1 MTTQYVGRDKQG
13 RIIDPGFG
21 SLSYQ
26 YKSITRVF
34 RFWPEIVE
42 QGQTLAG
49 STAQS
54 QFFNHFYAKG
64 HAPQPVGIT
73 GRVRDQDMYDDLA
86 SYIRAHQILLVSTRG
101 SNNPDTSAARFQLPL
116 MTLRIPSEGLVYSGW
131 IDRFEGGARRFNV
144 APQFSFSFTSIEDRH
159 STNDKIVPSHAL
171 RSVFSG
177 AFLTGPVSQQ
187 QATTEVTKG
196 ATSKTTAEQLGIAN
210 TIKTQITEPGS
221 PNF

>member
-73 GRVRDQDMYDDLA
+73 GRVRDQDMYDDEDSSVTRTDAKFKKIFDEAGMEVIKSEIQTGFPKQFKLLPVK
-86 SYIRAHQILLVSTRG
+86 SY
-101 SNNPDTSAARFQLPL
+101 
-116 MTLRIPSEGLVYSGW
+116 
-131 IDRFEGGARRFNV
+131 
-144 APQFSFSFTSIEDRH
+144 
-159 STNDKIVPSHAL
+159 AL
-171 RSVFSG
+171 R
-177 AFLTGPVSQQ
+177 P
-187 QATTEVTKG
+187 K
-196 ATSKTTAEQLGIAN
+196 N
-210 TIKTQITEPGS
+210 
-221 PNF
+221 